1 MPFFNAV
8 LRIVLCGFVTFIVSA
23 VHAYDQQLTSSLYA
37 SGYSIRAANGT
48 LIDRRNIVEEL
59 YLGAWHILPGSDD
72 PYYRGPRLSLEV
84 DLRVGGDYGIE
95 NSETDASRLDRYVPG
110 LQAMDME
117 AVFAYVALEGL
128 AGDHLDVSAGRIIRT
143 DAIGYTAFDGVGAS
157 VHWPFGLSVRPFWG
171 YEVQSSKPFGYD
183 NLSLDG
189 VDNAGRDELDDAW
202 FATLVES
209 RPTMKFGAEVS
220 LVPSGVLDIALAY
233 QQAGYGR
240 KLQQQT
246 IGGHLALSGRRIRS
260 FGRIVANPF
269 LDRYDNVWGAL
280 RQGTLVTEASAEVS
294 AQVVPKCW
302 LSLSWELYR
311 PVFTID
317 SIFNLFGQ
325 LGRRDL
331 VLRFEQRF
339 TPTVQWAS
347 WSSIRFADD
356 KGVSDEAEQ
365 DSWVIGGGGGAGLNL
380 GSFVRSLSAR
390 ASIEKE
396 LGSLRFGVEQELGH
410 RFFNDRLW
418 VSVRGSLWHI
428 RDSLYGTRKTI
439 GGYVVSANHQFTER
453 ARTIFEFENY
463 YGADIPRF
471 VLTALLQLDLW
482 R

>member
-8 LRIVLCGFVTFIVSA
+8 VRILLCCIVTLVVSA
-23 VHAYDQQLTSSLYA
+23 AHAYDQQLTSTLYA

-48 LIDRRNIVEEL
+48 LIDRRNIVEEM

-72 PYYRGPRLSLEV
+72 PYYKGPRLSVEI
-84 DLRVGGDYGIE
+84 DLRVGGDYAVNNNE
-95 NSETDASRLDRYVPG
+95 MAPDRLDHYVPG
-110 LQAMDME
+110 LQAMGME
-117 AVFAYVALEGL
+117 AVFAYVTLEGL
-128 AGDHLDVSAGRIIRT
+128 ADDHVDVTAGRIIRL
-143 DAIGYTAFDGVGAS
+143 DAVGYTALDGVGVS
-157 VHWPFGLSVRPFWG
+157 VHWPIGLNIRPFWG
-171 YEVQSSKPFGYD
+171 YEVQSGKPFGYD
-183 NLSLDG
+183 NLALDG

-202 FATLVES
+202 FATLVDAE
-209 RPTMKFGAEVS
+209 PTMKFGAEVA
-220 LVPSGVLDIALAY
+220 LVPSGMVDIALAF
-233 QQAGYGR
+233 QQAGYGH

-246 IGGHLALSGRRIRS
+246 IAGHLAISGDRIHT
-260 FGRIVANPF
+260 FGRVVANPY

-294 AQVVPKCW
+294 AEIARKSW

-331 VLRFEQRF
+331 ILRFEQRF
-339 TPTVQWAS
+339 SSTVQWAS

-356 KGVSDEAEQ
+356 KGVSDSVEQ
-365 DSWVIGGGGGAGLNL
+365 DSWVIGGGGGAGVNL
-380 GSFVRSLSAR
+380 GSLMRKVSAR

-396 LGSLRFGVEQELGH
+396 LGTLRFGVEQELGH
-410 RFFNDRLW
+410 RFFSERLW
-418 VSVRGSLWHI
+418 LSVRGSLWYI
-428 RDSLYGTRKTI
+428 RDSLYGTRETI
-439 GGYVVSANHQFTER
+439 GGYVLSANHRFTEK

-463 YGADIPRF
+463 YGADHPRF
-471 VLTALLQLDLW
+471 VVTALVQLDLW